1 VRASPIGWHSRKGEC
16 GVKCSDGVQGRV
28 DRRTARKCQQQPLS
42 RWRSA
47 WLEATAPLPESGRVS
62 VVSNSDA
69 LPASPVDVVQAAAE
83 FQWDGNRFET
93 GIGIAASGG
102 GFRAMLFHV
111 GALVRLNELGL
122 LTQAKR
128 ISSVSGGSIATGY
141 LASAWEK
148 LKQANFSNFKQI
160 YVEPIIAFSR
170 LKIDVVNALTG
181 VLPWTSAAEEVADSY
196 DKHLFHGW
204 TLQQLPDEPR
214 FVFCATNLQTGVL
227 WRFSKPY
234 AGDYVVGRLDK
245 PQLRLA
251 QAVAASSAFPPV
263 LSPLSLKLP
272 DGSFSDWPGS
282 RASVTVGEI
291 ERFRARVLLTDGGV
305 YDNHGIE
312 PLVKRYAT
320 VFVSDGGAPFGRT
333 AELDTDWIS
342 QLRRILDVTDNQVR
356 ALRRRDLID
365 RLIEGNEVAN
375 EAQLVNRQAHGR
387 MGAYWGI
394 DTDPGKV
401 APAGAL
407 PCDPA
412 MTHKLAQLPTRLS
425 DLGDLISQQLVNWG
439 YAVCDRSIR
448 ANYKGQ
454 LAQTPAAWPYP
465 EAPVS

>member
-1 VRASPIGWHSRKGEC
+1 VSAS
-16 GVKCSDGVQGRV
+16 D
-28 DRRTARKCQQQPLS
+28 T
-42 RWRSA
+42 
-47 WLEATAPLPESGRVS
+47 
-62 VVSNSDA
+62 
-69 LPASPVDVVQAAAE
+69 LPASSVEVVQAAAE
-83 FQWDGNRFET
+83 FQWDGNKFEA

-102 GFRAMLFHV
+102 GFRAMLFHA
-111 GALVRLNELGL
+111 GALMRLNELGL

-141 LASAWEK
+141 LASVWDK
-148 LKQANFSNFKQI
+148 LKQANFSNFKQT
-160 YVEPIIAFSR
+160 YVEPILAFSR

-196 DKHLFHGW
+196 DKHLFQGR

-214 FVFCATNLQTGVL
+214 FVFCATNLQSGVL

-272 DGSFSDWPGS
+272 DGSFTDWPGGQG
-282 RASVTVGEI
+282 SVTAGQMGK
-291 ERFRARVLLTDGGV
+291 FRERVLLTDGGV

-312 PLVKRYAT
+312 PLLKRYAT

-333 AELDTDWIS
+333 ADLDADWIS

-365 RLIEGNEVAN
+365 RLVQGNQMAN
-375 EAQLVNRQAHGR
+375 EAQLVSTQAHGR

-401 APAGAL
+401 TPAGAL
-407 PCDPA
+407 PCNPA
-412 MTHKLAQLPTRLS
+412 ITHKLAQVRTRLS
-425 DLGDLISQQLVNWG
+425 DLGDPTSQQLVNWG
-439 YAVCDRSIR
+439 YAVCDRSVR

-454 LAQTPAAWPYP
+454 LAQTPPAWPYP
-465 EAPVS
+465 QAPVG